1 MSRYHPGRDPAPTL
15 NAARRWGECCLV
27 AEGSIFD
34 DQAKLWTP
42 PLLDELDHLFV
53 QNYDEGEGSFIQK
66 LKGQLEPGSPQCR
79 KLMAEA
85 LWILMLFQSNLS
97 SQHKRETVREVWAW
111 SGSELDDKHPMLDDE
126 VPGDGCC
133 PRNLRRANLTCDGR
147 WPRDRLRYWTFC
159 SGQRC

>member
-85 LWILMLFQSNLS
+85 LWILMLFQSRPSEKSGHGRVVSLMTS
-97 SQHKRETVREVWAW
+97 IRCWTMRSLGTAVVLET
-111 SGSELDDKHPMLDDE
+111 
-126 VPGDGCC
+126 
-133 PRNLRRANLTCDGR
+133 
-147 WPRDRLRYWTFC
+147 
-159 SGQRC
+159 